1 MTTILSYMAAFCEG
15 HAMARF
21 PTLSGRSSA
30 PRGNAWTAP
39 AIDRQ
44 DRVNRVNFA
53 LIPGFVAALFATLL
67 PAPAIARD
75 SLGMFSTWGAFRDP
89 AVPRCYAV
97 AMAEP
102 STKQRDY
109 QPYAAIGTW
118 PRREVRGQVHL
129 RLSRKLMPGA
139 RIVLTVGR
147 ERFTLNG
154 GGGDAWAA
162 DRRMDAAIVAAMR
175 SARSMTVSARD
186 AEGRSFSNTWPLA
199 GAATAMDA
207 AALGCVPGR

>member
-1 MTTILSYMAAFCEG
+1 MGRAFLVVSMVALSFA
-15 HAMARF
+15 
-21 PTLSGRSSA
+21 
-30 PRGNAWTAP
+30 AP
-39 AIDRQ
+39 A
-44 DRVNRVNFA
+44 A
-53 LIPGFVAALFATLL
+53 
-67 PAPAIARD
+67 ARD

-89 AVPRCYAV
+89 AVPRCYAI

-109 QPYAAIGTW
+109 QPYASIGTW

-129 RLSRKLMPGA
+129 RLSRKLQPGA

-147 ERFTLNG
+147 ERFVLNG

-175 SARSMTVSARD
+175 SANAMTVSARD
-186 AEGRSFSNTWPLA
+186 AKGGGFSNTWPLA

-207 AALGCVPGR
+207 AAIGCVPPR